1 MTGVVIN
8 DRFWGKANHSLQNF
22 FEQVK
27 YVSLKWIHFFAI
39 QNATNVIDIRDAA
52 QLHDRQ
58 MRTENV
64 LKLYGNSIVRIGYS
78 YFKNM
83 SDAEDIL
90 QDTLI
95 QYLRK
100 APIFENEDH
109 EKAWLLRVA
118 INTCK
123 NQLKYNKRRMSM
135 ELDEGLIAEENNE
148 FMFVWDAVNDLSVKY
163 REVVHLFYHEGYSTA
178 QIGELLDKKE
188 PTVRSLLYR
197 ARKILKG
204 ILGEEYDFEE

>member
-1 MTGVVIN
+1 MMTCRVIN
-8 DRFWGKANHSLQNF
+8 DRFWGKANYSLQNL
-22 FEQVK
+22 FEYVK
-27 YVSLKWIHFFAI
+27 YVSLKWICSFSV
-39 QNATNVIDIRDAA
+39 QNSSKVIDIRESVLSNER
-52 QLHDRQ
+52 QLRS
-58 MRTENV
+58 ENA

-100 APIFENEDH
+100 APVFENEDH

-148 FMFVWDAVNDLSVKY
+148 LLFVWDAVNDLSVKY

-178 QIGELLDKKE
+178 QIGALLDKKE
-188 PTVRSLLYR
+188 PTVRSLLHR
-197 ARKILKG
+197 ARKI
-204 ILGEEYDFEE
+204 

>member
-1 MTGVVIN
+1 MTCRVIN
-8 DRFWGKANHSLQNF
+8 DRFWGNANYSLRSF
-22 FEQVK
+22 IEQVK
-27 YVSLKWIHFFAI
+27 YVSLKWVHFFTVK
-39 QNATNVIDIRDAA
+39 NEGNVIDFRDAS
-52 QLHDRQ
+52 QLYDRQ
-58 MRTENV
+58 MRTENA

-95 QYLRK
+95 RYLRK
-100 APIFENEDH
+100 APVFENEDH

-148 FMFVWDAVNDLSVKY
+148 LLFVWDAVNDLSVKY

-188 PTVRSLLYR
+188 ATVRSLLHR

-204 ILGEEYDFEE
+204 ILGEAYDFEE

>member
-1 MTGVVIN
+1 
-8 DRFWGKANHSLQNF
+8 
-22 FEQVK
+22 
-27 YVSLKWIHFFAI
+27 
-39 QNATNVIDIRDAA
+39 
-52 QLHDRQ
+52 
-58 MRTENV
+58 
-64 LKLYGNSIVRIGYS
+64 
-78 YFKNM
+78 M

-100 APIFENEDH
+100 APVFENEDH

-118 INTCK
+118 INICK

-148 FMFVWDAVNDLSVKY
+148 LLFVWDAVNDLSVKY

-178 QIGELLDKKE
+178 QIGPLLDKKE
-188 PTVRSLLYR
+188 PTVRSLLHR
-197 ARKILKG
+197 ARKI
-204 ILGEEYDFEE
+204 

>member
-1 MTGVVIN
+1 MTCRVIN
-8 DRFWGKANHSLQNF
+8 DRFWGKANYSLQNL
-22 FEQVK
+22 FEYVK
-27 YVSLKWIHFFAI
+27 YVSLKWICSFSV
-39 QNATNVIDIRDAA
+39 QNSSKVIDIRESVLSNER
-52 QLHDRQ
+52 QLRS
-58 MRTENV
+58 ENA

-100 APIFENEDH
+100 APVFENEDH

-118 INTCK
+118 INICK

-148 FMFVWDAVNDLSVKY
+148 LLFVWDAVNDLSVKY

-178 QIGELLDKKE
+178 QIGPLLDKKE
-188 PTVRSLLYR
+188 PTVRSLLHR
-197 ARKILKG
+197 ARKI
-204 ILGEEYDFEE
+204 

>member
-1 MTGVVIN
+1 MTCRVIN
-8 DRFWGKANHSLQNF
+8 DRFWGKANYSLQNL
-22 FEQVK
+22 FEYVK
-27 YVSLKWIHFFAI
+27 YVSLKWICSFSV
-39 QNATNVIDIRDAA
+39 QNSSKVIDIRESVLSNER
-52 QLHDRQ
+52 QLRS
-58 MRTENV
+58 ENA

-100 APIFENEDH
+100 APVFENEDH

-148 FMFVWDAVNDLSVKY
+148 LLFVWDAVNDLSVKY

-178 QIGELLDKKE
+178 QIGALLDKKE
-188 PTVRSLLYR
+188 PTVRSLLHR
-197 ARKILKG
+197 ARKI
-204 ILGEEYDFEE
+204 